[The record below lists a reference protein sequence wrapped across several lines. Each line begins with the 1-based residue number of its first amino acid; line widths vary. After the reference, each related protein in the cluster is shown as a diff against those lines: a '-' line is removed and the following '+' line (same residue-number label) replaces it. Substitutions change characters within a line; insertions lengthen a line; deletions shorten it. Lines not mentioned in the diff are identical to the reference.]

1 MGDDAAEPFFRGLF
15 GELRRARAL
24 VPVAVILSLGVTLFE
39 SSRIRRI
46 RGAPKVRRWCLDS
59 VIITFSS
66 DCIHSTAHKP
76 YTCGCPECVRHVE
89 SMFGGVLL
97 PKLLE
102 KSA

>member
-1 MGDDAAEPFFRGLF
+1 MFGLSVTQDLEGAAGGFRF
-15 GELRRARAL
+15 
-24 VPVAVILSLGVTLFE
+24 PGVE
-39 SSRIRRI
+39 SSHSTWFRSS
-46 RGAPKVRRWCLDS
+46 GVSGKECLGLKGT

-89 SMFGGVLL
+89 SMFDGVLL